1 MDQIIKEYL
10 TSFEFRELQ
19 HFENLGIIP
28 LLTPLNKTPEYLTL
42 KEALEKRVLAITE
55 VSREGSVPEL
65 KVKNKAKKPVL
76 LLDGEE
82 LVGAKQ
88 NRVLNTTILLKEKS
102 ETVIPVSCTE
112 QGRWSYKSKELSDSG
127 TVLTP
132 KLRLIKAQTVSDSL
146 EDSREYRSDQ
156 GTVWEG
162 IHDISE
168 ETGTHSRTGAM
179 RDVYEAKRSDL
190 DAYLKAFTCV
200 PHQKGLLIFINGKII
215 GFDFVSLESAFKV
228 LHPKLVK
235 SYAMEALIEKKEKP
249 KKPKVKEAKSF
260 IEEVAACEEKK
271 YESVGK
277 GWDYRFQGKDVVG
290 SALVFQK
297 KVIHMAF
304 FRITESEK
312 TGPIAGY
319 RRRKGFRTD

>member
-10 TSFEFRELQ
+10 TSFEFGELQ

-42 KEALEKRVLAITE
+42 KEALEKRVLTITE

-102 ETVIPVSCTE
+102 DTVIPVSCTE

-168 ETGTHSRTGAM
+168 EEKYCEWFEESSKEQTARTAAHCDLRAFGGDSCRDARGARIGRTGRRAG
-179 RDVYEAKRSDL
+179 
-190 DAYLKAFTCV
+190 
-200 PHQKGLLIFINGKII
+200 GLP
-215 GFDFVSLESAFKV
+215 D
-228 LHPKLVK
+228 
-235 SYAMEALIEKKEKP
+235 
-249 KKPKVKEAKSF
+249 
-260 IEEVAACEEKK
+260 
-271 YESVGK
+271 
-277 GWDYRFQGKDVVG
+277 
-290 SALVFQK
+290 
-297 KVIHMAF
+297 
-304 FRITESEK
+304 
-312 TGPIAGY
+312 
-319 RRRKGFRTD
+319 